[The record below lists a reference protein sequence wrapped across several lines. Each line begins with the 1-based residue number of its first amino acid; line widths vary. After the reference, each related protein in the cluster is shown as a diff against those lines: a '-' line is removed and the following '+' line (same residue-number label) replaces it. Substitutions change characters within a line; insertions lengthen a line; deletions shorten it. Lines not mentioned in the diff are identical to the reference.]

1 MASTIRIISGAAEP
15 HDRCV
20 RAPLAVSLN
29 GAPARSRCI
38 GMDHATFEVKGA
50 VECRVGKMVI
60 ARLDGVC
67 MAGPVDHV
75 DGRAGIVTVAW
86 KRDAGTRGKAE
97 QVLRSVVYGR
107 FNGFRMAA

>member
-20 RAPLAVSLN
+20 RAPLAGSLN
-29 GAPARSRCI
+29 GALARRRCI
-38 GMDHATFEVKGA
+38 GMDHATFEVEEA
-50 VECRVGKMVI
+50 VECRVRKMVF

-67 MAGPVDHV
+67 MAGTVDHV

-86 KRDAGTRGKAE
+86 KRDAGTRGKVG